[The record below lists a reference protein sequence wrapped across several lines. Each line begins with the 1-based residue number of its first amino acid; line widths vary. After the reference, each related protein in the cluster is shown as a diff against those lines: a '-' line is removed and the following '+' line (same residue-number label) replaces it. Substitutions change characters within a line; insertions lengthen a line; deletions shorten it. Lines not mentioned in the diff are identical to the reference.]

1 MPPVHPAGQLPFC
14 VARLAARPGARGT
27 VRRLN
32 SRHNRA
38 SPNRSATGSGR
49 EDATQR
55 TSSEVAG
62 GEAARATLLAGF
74 TTVRNRP
81 RVWRRGRGAEAIANA
96 VAAGRRFHRAR
107 NVHRRGQRPNDGG
120 SGSPLTEI
128 RIRGLFATSPGGL
141 VVRRSMKWAALRLLA
156 KTGGI
161 LPCAA

>member
-1 MPPVHPAGQLPFC
+1 MPPVHLAGQLPFC

-62 GEAARATLLAGF
+62 GRGGARHPPGRVHHGPQPTACLEARTWRGGH
-74 TTVRNRP
+74 RER
-81 RVWRRGRGAEAIANA
+81 RRG
-96 VAAGRRFHRAR
+96 GRRFHRAR

-120 SGSPLTEI
+120 PGSPLTEI

-141 VVRRSMKWAALRLLA
+141 VDRRSMKWAALRLLA

>member
-1 MPPVHPAGQLPFC
+1 MPPVHLAGQLPFC

-62 GEAARATLLAGF
+62 AEAARATLLAGF

-96 VAAGRRFHRAR
+96 VAAGVDSIEHGTFIDEASAR
-107 NVHRRGQRPNDGG
+107 TMVGPVPR
-120 SGSPLTEI
+120 
-128 RIRGLFATSPGGL
+128 
-141 VVRRSMKWAALRLLA
+141 
-156 KTGGI
+156 
-161 LPCAA
+161 